1 MPPPPSHSHTHT
13 YPEMDAIC
21 GYLFKGTVLK
31 LGHLLCLHFLSITH
45 FSLFFI
51 FLLLFSCLPLVQV
64 CRGFVRTLKWWLV
77 FSPTDSGD
85 CAGPLWLQ
93 PSWRCVYFFAG
104 LITFLIIRWLRLFV
118 ICQFCYFG
126 FKSIYLLY
134 RKSRVDPLSLKAKA
148 ISSFLALSCHQF
160 SSCLWLP
167 LHYIWKSVGPD
178 YQADI
183 FRPQGWGWH
192 RFYLF

>member
-1 MPPPPSHSHTHT
+1 MPSLSFNHSFFSFLYFPPP
-13 YPEMDAIC
+13 
-21 GYLFKGTVLK
+21 
-31 LGHLLCLHFLSITH
+31 
-45 FSLFFI
+45 
-51 FLLLFSCLPLVQV
+51 LLLSSTGAGLQRFCADIEMMI
-64 CRGFVRTLKWWLV
+64 GFQPNRFWRLCWAFVT
-77 FSPTDSGD
+77 PTI
-85 CAGPLWLQ
+85 LTV
-93 PSWRCVYFFAG
+93 CVYFFAG

-167 LHYIWKSVGPD
+167 LHYTWKSVGPD